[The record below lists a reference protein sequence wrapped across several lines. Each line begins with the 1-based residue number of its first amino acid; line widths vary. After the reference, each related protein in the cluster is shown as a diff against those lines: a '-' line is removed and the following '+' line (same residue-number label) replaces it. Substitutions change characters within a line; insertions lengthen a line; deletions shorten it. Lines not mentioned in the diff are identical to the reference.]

1 VKDLIRIGYAV
12 VVIRFLVT
20 NGSAIV
26 VTDFQVFD
34 LGEMAPDK
42 VLHQLYATLETLKYS
57 GDDLAAKIQNKLRII
72 VSLL

>member
-1 VKDLIRIGYAV
+1 VKDVLRIGYAV

-20 NGSAIV
+20 NGIDIV

-42 VLHQLYATLETLKYS
+42 VLHQLYVTLETLKYG
-57 GDDLAAKIQNKLRII
+57 GDVLAAEIQKKLRII